1 MKKQITHISYHQ
13 TGKMMA
19 ALFAASITLFF
30 IVLVL
35 ILFLSHP
42 ERFSEGSQ
50 LWLRL
55 AIAVSV
61 MPVVS
66 GLFGYGFTLLTC
78 FLYNQIARWVGG
90 IEFTVG
96 ESKES

>member
-1 MKKQITHISYHQ
+1 MKKQIMRIAYHQ
-13 TGKMMA
+13 TSKVMA
-19 ALFAASITLFF
+19 LLFAATSTLFF
-30 IVLVL
+30 IVLML
-35 ILFLSHP
+35 SLFLSHP
-42 ERFSEGSQ
+42 ERFSEGGP

-66 GLFGYGFTLLTC
+66 GLLGYGFTLLGC
-78 FLYNQIARWVGG
+78 FLYNQIARRVGG

>member
-1 MKKQITHISYHQ
+1 
-13 TGKMMA
+13 MA

-50 LWLRL
+50 LLLRL